1 MASDAPS
8 PFAAIGMLIVGICIA
23 GLGLFVL
30 LPVAVNLPDSWPGA
44 VLAVALLG
52 VGGALVYAAKQGLR
66 TADPK

>member
-1 MASDAPS
+1 MAADAPS
-8 PFAAIGMLIVGICIA
+8 PFAAIGMLLVGICIT

-52 VGGALVYAAKQGLR
+52 VGGALIYAAKHGLR
-66 TADPK
+66 AADPK